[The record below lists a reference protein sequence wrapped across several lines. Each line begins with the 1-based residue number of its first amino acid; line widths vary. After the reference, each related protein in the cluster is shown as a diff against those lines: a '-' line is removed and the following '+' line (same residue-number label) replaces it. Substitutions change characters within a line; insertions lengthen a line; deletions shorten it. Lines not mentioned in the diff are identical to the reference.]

1 MAVRGMITQSVK
13 GKRTRTYEAEDF
25 VAVIGRHIGSLEEL
39 AAEEDPWTVAEM
51 LRLAG
56 ELEAAA
62 VRTVKRLRDTGYTW
76 ETIGTSLGISAGTA
90 QVRYSRKIGA

>member
-62 VRTVKRLRDTGYTW
+62 VRTVKRLRDTGS
-76 ETIGTSLGISAGTA
+76 GSDSMMPSLTSHLPSRRSAA
-90 QVRYSRKIGA
+90 